1 VRITPSAKIV
11 SIMATRSKQFGRDPG
26 LQARMLLTLFLL
38 GLVYA
43 VLIGVLFAA
52 GAGAVTI
59 AVVAGVLFLIQFFTS
74 DKIALLSMG
83 AREVEPAQAPGLH
96 AIVERLCIQANL
108 PKPRVAI
115 ANTPMPNAFA
125 VGRSPKKA
133 TVCVT
138 TGLLD
143 LLSPSELEG
152 VLGHELTHIQNRDVM
167 VMTLASFFASIASF
181 IVQMGFWFGGAF
193 DDRDNDS
200 GPAFIVV
207 ILVSA
212 VVYMISYLLLQA
224 LSRYREF
231 AADRGSAIIT
241 GRPSALITAL
251 MKISGN
257 MQQIPQRD
265 LRAASG
271 ELAAFYIFPP
281 KAKASVANLFST
293 HPTLEARI
301 ARLQRLESQLQGT
314 AV

>member
-1 VRITPSAKIV
+1 
-11 SIMATRSKQFGRDPG
+11 MAQSKSFGRDPG
-26 LQARMLLTLFLL
+26 LQFRMLFTLFLL

-59 AVVAGVLFLIQFFTS
+59 AVIAGALFLIQYFTS
-74 DKIALLSMG
+74 DKIALYSMG
-83 AREVEPAQAPGLH
+83 AREVSPQEAPQFH
-96 AIVERLCIQANL
+96 ALIERLCIQANL

-115 ANTPMPNAFA
+115 AQTPMPNAFA
-125 VGRSPKKA
+125 IGRSPKTA
-133 TVCVT
+133 TVCAT
-138 TGLLD
+138 TGILQ

-152 VLGHELTHIQNRDVM
+152 VMGHELTHVANRDVM
-167 VMTLASFFASIASF
+167 VMTIAGFFAAIASF

-193 DDRDNDS
+193 DSRDNNNS

-212 VVYMISYLLLQA
+212 AVYVVSWLLLQA

-241 GRPSALITAL
+241 GRPSALISAL
-251 MKISGN
+251 RKIDSG
-257 MQQIPQRD
+257 MGMIPQRD

-281 KAKASVANLFST
+281 KAKQTIASVFST
-293 HPTLEARI
+293 HPPLEKRIAALERLEA
-301 ARLQRLESQLQGT
+301 QLQGT
-314 AV
+314 AR

>member
-1 VRITPSAKIV
+1 
-11 SIMATRSKQFGRDPG
+11 
-26 LQARMLLTLFLL
+26 MLLTLFLL

-59 AVVAGVLFLIQFFTS
+59 AVIAAVLFLIQFFTS
-74 DKIALLSMG
+74 DKIALASMG
-83 AREVEPAQAPGLH
+83 AHEVSPQQAPELHGL
-96 AIVERLCIQANL
+96 IERLCIQANL

-115 ANTPMPNAFA
+115 AQTAMPNAFA
-125 VGRSPKKA
+125 VGRSPRTA
-133 TVCVT
+133 TVCAT
-138 TGLLD
+138 TGLLE
-143 LLSPSELEG
+143 LLSASELEG
-152 VLGHELTHIQNRDVM
+152 VMGHELTHVANRDVM
-167 VMTLASFFASIASF
+167 VMTIASFFASIASF
-181 IVQMGFWFGGAF
+181 IVQIGFWFGGGLGG
-193 DDRDNDS
+193 DDDDN
-200 GPAFIVV
+200 GPGFFVV

-212 VVYMISYLLLQA
+212 AVYVISFVLIQA

-241 GRPSALITAL
+241 GRPSALVSAL

-281 KAKASVANLFST
+281 KTKQTVANLFST
-293 HPTLEARI
+293 HPPLEARI
-301 ARLQRLESQLQGT
+301 AALQRLEAQLQAT
-314 AV
+314 A